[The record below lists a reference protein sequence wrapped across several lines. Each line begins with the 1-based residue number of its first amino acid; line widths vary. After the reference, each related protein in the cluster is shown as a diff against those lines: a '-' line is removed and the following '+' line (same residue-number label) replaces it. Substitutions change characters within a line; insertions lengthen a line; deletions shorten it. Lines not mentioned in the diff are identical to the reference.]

1 MKPPNVI
8 IVGPQGSGKSTQ
20 ARRLAKTFG
29 FAVFAAGDVLRE
41 IAKERTELGERINRT
56 INVEGRLVEPELI
69 SELFEERVTTLP
81 KDRGLILEGYPRT
94 LAQYALFK
102 KFWIRTGRGDYR
114 VVFIELSEAEA
125 INRLTKRVTCEN
137 CSAVSIEGRM
147 EKCAE
152 CGGHFAKRPDDNL
165 AAIRTRLELFYS
177 ETMPM
182 IRAMKAEAKVL
193 NVDGALPKDD
203 VYREIVTNLQ

>member
-1 MKPPNVI
+1 MKPMNLI

-41 IAKERTELGERINRT
+41 IAKERTPLGERINQT
-56 INVEGRLVEPELI
+56 INVEGRLVEAELI
-69 SELFEERVTTLP
+69 SELFEERVTTLL

-94 LAQYALFK
+94 LAQYELFK
-102 KFWIRTGRGDYR
+102 KFWTRSGRGDYQ
-114 VVFIELSEAEA
+114 VVFIELSENEA
-125 INRLTKRVTCEN
+125 IKRLTKRVTCEN
-137 CSAVSIEGRM
+137 CSAVSTESRM

-152 CGGHFAKRPDDNL
+152 CGGRLAKRPDDNL
-165 AAIRTRLELFYS
+165 AAIRNRLELFYS

-182 IRAMKAEAKVL
+182 IRAMEADAKVL
-193 NVDGALPKDD
+193 HVDGALSKDD